1 MTVALAGLVAGFVH
15 VCLGPITWQGLR
27 RTPWTDR
34 RVPGGPAS
42 AGELATA
49 RGPRRRSSRAV

>member
-27 RTPWTDR
+27 RTPWTDW
-34 RVPGGPAS
+34 
-42 AGELATA
+42 
-49 RGPRRRSSRAV
+49 RGPRRWSSRAA